1 MPYVDPA
8 RTKKEGNVKGLLV
21 VLALAAGLVF
31 PATGSAH
38 VHGITPLLGLS
49 CHVDNTITGAN
60 RTDSTPAA
68 AANGGPISGLIP
80 STVGEASLM
89 PGDGGFGATTAN
101 C

>member
-1 MPYVDPA
+1 MK
-8 RTKKEGNVKGLLV
+8 RLLV
-21 VLALAAGLVF
+21 ALVLAAGLVL

-49 CHVDNTITGAN
+49 CDVDNTVTGAN
-60 RTDSTPAA
+60 QTDSTPAG

-80 STVGEASLM
+80 STVGNASLTV
-89 PGDGGFGATTAN
+89 GDGGFGATTAN

>member
-1 MPYVDPA
+1 MK
-8 RTKKEGNVKGLLV
+8 RLLV
-21 VLALAAGLVF
+21 TIAVASLLVF
-31 PATGSAH
+31 PAAGSAH

-60 RTDSTPAA
+60 QTDSTPAA

-80 STVGEASLM
+80 STVGNAPLTV
-89 PGDGGFGATTAN
+89 GDGGFGATTAN

>member
-1 MPYVDPA
+1 MKRIAVA
-8 RTKKEGNVKGLLV
+8 VAVAT
-21 VLALAAGLVF
+21 GLVF

-49 CHVDNTITGAN
+49 CHVDNTVTGAN

-80 STVGEASLM
+80 STVGNAPLA

-101 C
+101 CA

>member
-1 MPYVDPA
+1 MK
-8 RTKKEGNVKGLLV
+8 RIL
-21 VLALAAGLVF
+21 LALALVAGLAF
-31 PATGSAH
+31 PAAGSAH

-68 AANGGPISGLIP
+68 AANGGPIEGLIP
-80 STVGEASLM
+80 STVGNAPLT
-89 PGDGGFGATTAN
+89 PGDGGFGVTTAN